1 VNQFYSG
8 AKSRA
13 LFERAKNVIPGG
25 VNSPVR
31 AFGQVGG
38 TPIFFERGDGAF
50 VFDVDGKKYT
60 DYVGSWG
67 PLIFGHAPQFVTE
80 VLSKVAKN
88 GTSFGAPTEI
98 EVLFAE
104 KICNLIPALEMVRC
118 VSSGTESTMSAIRLA
133 RAFTGRKRLIK
144 FNGCYHGHADSLL
157 VKAGSGVATLGI
169 PGSPGVPEE
178 IANLTSSIE
187 FNDLD
192 LLEDTLKELGA
203 HNIAAILVEPVAGN
217 MGLILPEQG
226 YLEGIRKLCTQA
238 GIVFIVDEVMT
249 GFRVALR
256 GAHTRF
262 NIDPDIL
269 CFGKVI
275 GGGLP
280 VGAFGGKR
288 EIMEKLAPSGTVYQ
302 AGTLSGNPLALSVG
316 LEMLNRLEE
325 ENPYPNLE
333 SRGEQLATGMIEIGQ
348 ELGIPIS
355 ATSCGSMFGFFF
367 SDKLPKN
374 YSEVAKGDIPKF
386 KLFFHKMLEKG
397 VYFAPSAFE
406 AGFISICHTQEI
418 IAETLSLARES
429 LIELAK

>member
-1 VNQFYSG
+1 MSETYSG
-8 AKSRA
+8 PISKA
-13 LFERAKNVIPGG
+13 LFERAKKVIPGG

-38 TPIFFERGDGAF
+38 TPIFFEKGEGAF
-50 VFDVDGKKYT
+50 VFDVDGKKYI

-67 PLIFGHAPQFVTE
+67 PLIFGHAPSFVSE
-80 VLSKVAKN
+80 ILSKVAKN

-98 EVLFAE
+98 EVKFAE
-104 KICNLIPALEMVRC
+104 KLSQMIPALEMVRC
-118 VSSGTESTMSAIRLA
+118 VSSGTEATMSAIRLA
-133 RAFTGRKRLIK
+133 RAHTGRKRLIK

-187 FNDLD
+187 FNDLE
-192 LLEDTLKELGA
+192 LLKKTLAELGA
-203 HNIAAILVEPVAGN
+203 DNIAAILIEPVAGN
-217 MGLILPEQG
+217 MGLILPEPG
-226 YLEGIRKLCTQA
+226 YLEGIRELCTKH
-238 GIVFIVDEVMT
+238 GIVFVIDEVMT
-249 GFRVALR
+249 GFRVALG
-256 GAHTRF
+256 GAHSKF
-262 NIDPDIL
+262 KVDPDIL

-280 VGAFGGKR
+280 VGAFGGRR

-316 LEMLNRLEE
+316 LEMLNRLESD
-325 ENPYPNLE
+325 NPFSFLDQ
-333 SRGEQLATGMIEIGQ
+333 RAKQLSSGMIEIGK

-367 SDKLPKN
+367 SEKLPKN
-374 YSEVAKGDIPKF
+374 YSEVAAGDIAKF
-386 KLFFHKMLEKG
+386 KVFFHKMLERG

-406 AGFISICHTQEI
+406 AGFLSVCHSEEI
-418 IAETLSLARES
+418 IAETLKLVKQSLAEIS
-429 LIELAK
+429 